1 MKSLKATTAKTKT
14 KSYDSSVGT
23 HWFHDVGAASFSL
36 EIFDED
42 ESCLT
47 SDFPFYYICI
57 CIVDFS
63 FSSLDLKTDFSF
75 SICWEAVRSMD
86 EMAASA

>member
-47 SDFPFYYICI
+47 SDFPFYYIYI

-63 FSSLDLKTDFSF
+63 FSSLMKP
-75 SICWEAVRSMD
+75 
-86 EMAASA
+86 

>member
-1 MKSLKATTAKTKT
+1 MKSLNATTAKTKT

-42 ESCLT
+42 ESYLT
-47 SDFPFYYICI
+47 SDLFLLLLLSTF
-57 CIVDFS
+57 VDVS
-63 FSSLDLKTDFSF
+63 FSS
-75 SICWEAVRSMD
+75 SIKP
-86 EMAASA
+86 

>member
-1 MKSLKATTAKTKT
+1 MKSLKATTAKTKI
-14 KSYDSSVGT
+14 YDSSVGT

-47 SDFPFYYICI
+47 SDFPFYYIYI

-63 FSSLDLKTDFSF
+63 FSSLMKP
-75 SICWEAVRSMD
+75 
-86 EMAASA
+86 